1 MNPSTPAA
9 ATRGPE
15 RISSGLDIV
24 NGAHPLEHTRQ
35 GRRSG
40 FTRAADRTG
49 RTLQRGM
56 ATAEYAV
63 GILAAVALAL
73 VLLKIITGA
82 PFFSEMLKVI
92 LGILNKVGS
101 QIK

>member
-1 MNPSTPAA
+1 MNPSPT
-9 ATRGPE
+9 
-15 RISSGLDIV
+15 SSSVVIV
-24 NGAHPLEHTRQ
+24 NGEHPMERSRR
-35 GRRSG
+35 GRRG
-40 FTRAADRTG
+40 RLTRAADRTG

-73 VLLKIITGA
+73 VLLKIVTGQS
-82 PFFSEMLKVI
+82 FFSEMLKVV
-92 LGILNKVGS
+92 LGVLNKAGS

>member
-63 GILAAVALAL
+63 GILAAVAIAL
-73 VLLKIITGA
+73 VLLKIVTGQ
-82 PFFSEMLKVI
+82 PFFSGLLRIVLDL
-92 LGILNKVGS
+92 LGKVGA